1 MTRFNLKLIL
11 VIVLSYCMY
20 YGVFGYD
27 HSYEAGYDING
38 NLLAVSSVPG
48 DGRFPMLD
56 RLYKGTSKYLRISS
70 STVDWS
76 DILLMIFVYDSP
88 ETNKLIEAHLK
99 TWLRH
104 VGKGADI
111 VFITDAV
118 DTRKFEEI
126 LPAKDDIEA
135 TLHVYRSPA
144 KDDGKHLKFKVIDGL
159 RYAGQIEFLHPKKYF
174 FKVDSDTYVIP
185 QNMLT
190 YLNEIHKQ
198 TYPRPVQIGWA
209 SCSPVTFCYSA
220 GPIYGFNNAGLNLAN
235 LYFKHHPAVVAE
247 KHPHPTTGSNFM
259 THEDY
264 MVSYA
269 FKEATKVPI
278 LHNRLMLQRKFEDI
292 GPGLPLTKRV
302 AISYHP
308 IKDPGL
314 FYQYEGYFYREDGSM
329 RTYDEVYDIYN
340 KVKK

>member
-1 MTRFNLKLIL
+1 M
-11 VIVLSYCMY
+11 
-20 YGVFGYD
+20 G
-27 HSYEAGYDING
+27 
-38 NLLAVSSVPG
+38 
-48 DGRFPMLD
+48 
-56 RLYKGTSKYLRISS
+56 
-70 STVDWS
+70 
-76 DILLMIFVYDSP
+76 
-88 ETNKLIEAHLK
+88 
-99 TWLRH
+99 
-104 VGKGADI
+104 
-111 VFITDAV
+111 
-118 DTRKFEEI
+118 
-126 LPAKDDIEA
+126 
-135 TLHVYRSPA
+135 
-144 KDDGKHLKFKVIDGL
+144 
-159 RYAGQIEFLHPKKYF
+159 
-174 FKVDSDTYVIP
+174 
-185 QNMLT
+185 
-190 YLNEIHKQ
+190 
-198 TYPRPVQIGWA
+198 GWA

-329 RTYDEVYDIYN
+329 RTYDEVYDIYT